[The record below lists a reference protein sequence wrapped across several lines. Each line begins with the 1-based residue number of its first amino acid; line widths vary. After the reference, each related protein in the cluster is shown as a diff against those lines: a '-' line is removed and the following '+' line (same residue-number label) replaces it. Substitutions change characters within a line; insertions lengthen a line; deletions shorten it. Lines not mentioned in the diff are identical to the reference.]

1 MSWRLAFHSTKI
13 LFSYLVPYKV
23 KVFRDAIFKGNI
35 PVIRAMAA
43 ERPRLLQQVIDSDG
57 NTALGLAILLGEVDV
72 VKTLLELKSDPNLAN
87 GFDGNHPLVILAKLR
102 TEENSKT
109 PILAELLLAA
119 GSNPLHEV
127 RYQADRATRLDAT
140 QTPSYHETPLLC
152 CGK

>member
-35 PVIRAMAA
+35 PVIREMAA